1 MDKRLTIFS
10 LAERDAFINAVW
22 NYLGWAPEA
31 TRGLHGRPL
40 VKRPV
45 MDYTELT
52 VNKLKESGTVL
63 VIKHLFEPFKKPEP
77 DFYIR
82 QYYDDSFHLL
92 RLLLSKGV
100 PFILDIEDKDAFDK
114 EKDLLLSC
122 SPPLYNKLFGKGHTP
137 AKKQQTMKYDI
148 IITSPDG
155 TTATTDTAA
164 TMLGALTALRSEA
177 FSLAASGKHGKYP
190 LTSDEFN
197 QSVEEG
203 FSDDGSAW
211 EAEDGTS
218 LLISEKRYV
227 HHHQEG

>member
-10 LAERDAFINAVW
+10 LAEKDAFLKAVW
-22 NYLGWAPEA
+22 NFLGWAPDA
-31 TRGLHGRPL
+31 TRGLHGWPL

-45 MDYTELT
+45 MNYTELT
-52 VNKLKESGTVL
+52 VKKLKESGTVL

-77 DFYIR
+77 DFYIN
-82 QYYDDSFHLL
+82 QYYDDGIHLL
-92 RLLLSKGV
+92 RLLLSSGV
-100 PFILDIEDKDAFDK
+100 PFILDIEDKNGFDK
-114 EKDLLLSC
+114 EKDFLLSV
-122 SPPLYNKLFGKGHTP
+122 SPPLYDKLFGNGHGP
-137 AKKQQTMKYDI
+137 AKKQHAMKYDI
-148 IITSPDG
+148 IIKSPDG
-155 TTATTDTAA
+155 TMATIDTAT

-211 EAEDGTS
+211 KAEDGTS
-218 LLISEKRYV
+218 LLIKEKQHV